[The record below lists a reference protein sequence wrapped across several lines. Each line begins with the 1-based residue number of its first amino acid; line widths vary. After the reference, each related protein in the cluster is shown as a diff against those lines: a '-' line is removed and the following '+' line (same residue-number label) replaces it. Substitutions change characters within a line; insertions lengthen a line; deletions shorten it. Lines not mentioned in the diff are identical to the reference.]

1 MLTFAFVAA
10 LLIAAVIVL
19 LLPPLLRGRASSAA
33 ADQRQANLAIFRD
46 QQAELE
52 RERQDGTLAEAD
64 YAQAKEELQRR
75 LLEEV
80 QAGSATTASTGPAK
94 KTAFALAVLLPVGAL
109 VGYTLLGTPRALD
122 PAQTQPQRQ
131 VTPEQIVGMVDKLA
145 ARLKDNPDDKQGW
158 IMLGRSYKM
167 MSRFAEAADAY
178 AKAGDAVTGNSALLA
193 DYAETV
199 ALANGGKF
207 AGKPTELLNQALKL
221 EPNEPQALILAGVAA
236 GDRGDFK
243 AAVAYW
249 ERLLP
254 LVEPGSEEEQSIKAG
269 TRPRAQPHHRRVL
282 RRPGKTISV

>member
-1 MLTFAFVAA
+1 MLTFALLAA

-19 LLPPLLRGRASSAA
+19 LVPPLLRGRAPIAG
-33 ADQRQANLAIFRD
+33 ADRRQANLAIFRD
-46 QQAELE
+46 QLAELE
-52 RERQDGTLAEAD
+52 RERLDGSLAEAD
-64 YAQAKEELQRR
+64 YTQSKEELQRR
-75 LLEEV
+75 LLEDV
-80 QAGSATTASTGPAK
+80 TVDGTLGAIAAPAK
-94 KTAFALAVLLPVGAL
+94 KTALALALLLPVAAIL
-109 VGYTLLGTPRALD
+109 GYVLLGNPRALD
-122 PAQTQPQRQ
+122 PTHTQPQAQQQ
-131 VTPEQIVGMVDKLA
+131 VTPEQIIGMVDKLA
-145 ARLKDNPDDKQGW
+145 ARLKDKPDDKQGW

-167 MSRFAEAADAY
+167 LNRYAEAAEAY
-178 AKAGDAVTGNSALLA
+178 AKAGDAVTDNSALLA

-221 EPNEPQALILAGVAA
+221 NAQEPQALILAGVAA

-269 TRPRAQPHHRRVL
+269 IAKLQE
-282 RRPGKTISV
+282 KAAAKAK

>member
-80 QAGSATTASTGPAK
+80 QASGEAQASGAAPAK
-94 KTAFALAVLLPVGAL
+94 KSAFALAVLLPVGAL

-178 AKAGDAVTGNSALLA
+178 GKAGDAVTDNSALLA

-207 AGKPTELLNQALKL
+207 AGKPTELLNRALKL
-221 EPNEPQALILAGVAA
+221 EPNEPQALILSGVAA

-269 TRPRAQPHHRRVL
+269 IAKLQEKAAATPAAPRA
-282 RRPGKTISV
+282 K

>member
-80 QAGSATTASTGPAK
+80 QASGEAKASGAAPAK

-109 VGYTLLGTPRALD
+109 VGYTLLGSPRALD

-178 AKAGDAVTGNSALLA
+178 AKAGDAVTDNSALLA

-269 TRPRAQPHHRRVL
+269 IAKLQEKAAAT
-282 RRPGKTISV
+282 PGGSRTK

>member
-80 QAGSATTASTGPAK
+80 QASGEAQASGAAPAK

-178 AKAGDAVTGNSALLA
+178 GKAGDAVTDNSALLA

-207 AGKPTELLNQALKL
+207 AGKPTELLNRALKL

-269 TRPRAQPHHRRVL
+269 IAKLQEKAAANPAAPRA
-282 RRPGKTISV
+282 K